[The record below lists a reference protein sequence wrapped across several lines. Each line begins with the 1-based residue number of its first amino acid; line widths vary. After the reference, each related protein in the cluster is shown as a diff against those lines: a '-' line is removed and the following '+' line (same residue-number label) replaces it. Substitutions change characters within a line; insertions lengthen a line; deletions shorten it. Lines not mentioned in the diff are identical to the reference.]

1 MPFIGVQPASA
12 LLTSADIQDGQI
24 TTAKVAD
31 DAIGNTKLDLTAN
44 YAFTGTVS
52 GTVSGTGAFSARSDV
67 SVWATVA
74 DEGIL
79 AFDNDSS
86 GDSFDTDSNYN
97 TSTYKYTAPA
107 TGVYLFWFAV
117 YTHNTDTSN
126 GFGFLKNSAK
136 VDFQRSS
143 ARHFA
148 IAYTDDEHSETA
160 TIVIPLTSGDTM
172 AVCATLTDSEYY
184 RAHSQWGGCRLA

>member
-1 MPFIGVQPASA
+1 MALTKVQAEGVN
-12 LLTSADIQDGQI
+12 LTD
-24 TTAKVAD
+24 TF
-31 DAIGNTKLDLTAN
+31 
-44 YAFTGTVS
+44 AFTGTVS
-52 GTVSGTGAFSARSDV
+52 GLPSGSGAFSARSDSSTWASV
-67 SVWATVA
+67 S

-79 AFDNDSS
+79 AFDNDSN

-107 TGVYLFWFAV
+107 TGVYLFWYAV

-126 GFGFLKNSAK
+126 AFGFLKNSAK

-143 ARHFA
+143 ARHFSV
-148 IAYTDDEHSETA
+148 AYSDDEHSQRA

-172 AVCATLTDSEYY
+172 AVCSTLASEYY
-184 RAHSQWGGCRLA
+184 RGHSQWGGCRLA